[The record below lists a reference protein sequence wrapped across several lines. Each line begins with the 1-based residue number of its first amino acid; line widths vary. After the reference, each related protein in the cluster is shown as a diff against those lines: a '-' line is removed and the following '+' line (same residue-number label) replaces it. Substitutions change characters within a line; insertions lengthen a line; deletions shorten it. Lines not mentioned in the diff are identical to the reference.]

1 MQETIKTFLKDL
13 EPMIKN
19 VGSWDNARISRAIV
33 TAGYRNTILEDI
45 HANGTPIT
53 NEVREEIINELTTAI
68 QMVSDMQP
76 IIEQDMEDIE
86 ECILN
91 MPEDV
96 NEWIVAYLREM
107 TFADACSSQWDAPS
121 EVPKELF
128 EGLDDELCD
137 LHPDEWAEVI
147 ANFILARQFT
157 YNQENNVSLTNAVMA
172 DMNRDVHN
180 RMFTVLERLD
190 DCLYGIYG

>member
-45 HANGTPIT
+45 HANGTHIT
-53 NEVREEIINELTTAI
+53 DEVREEIINELVTAI
-68 QMVSDMQP
+68 YMVSNMQP
-76 IIEQDMEDIE
+76 LIEQDMDDIE

-96 NEWIVAYLREM
+96 NEWIVTYLREM
-107 TFADACSSQWDAPS
+107 TFADACSSQWDTPS
-121 EVPKELF
+121 EVDEAIF
-128 EGLDDELCD
+128 EELDDELCELD
-137 LHPDEWAEVI
+137 SDDWPEVI
-147 ANFILARQFT
+147 ADFVLAGQFT
-157 YNQENNVSLTNAVMA
+157 HNQENNIVLTDSVMA

>member
-1 MQETIKTFLKDL
+1 MQETIKTFLNDL

-53 NEVREEIINELTTAI
+53 DAVREEIIDGLVMAMNMAYN
-68 QMVSDMQP
+68 MQP
-76 IIEQDMEDIE
+76 LIEMELDDIE

-91 MPEDV
+91 LPEDV
-96 NEWIVAYLREM
+96 NEWIVTYLKEM
-107 TFADACSSQWDAPS
+107 LFADACSSQWDTPS
-121 EVPKELF
+121 EVDEKLF
-128 EGLDDELCD
+128 EELDDELCELD
-137 LHPDEWAEVI
+137 SDDWPEVI
-147 ANFILARQFT
+147 ADFILAGKFT
-157 YNQENNVSLTNAVMA
+157 YNQENNIVLTDAVMA

-180 RMFTVLERLD
+180 RMFTVLERLN
-190 DCLYGIYG
+190 DCLYGYV

>member
-1 MQETIKTFLKDL
+1 MQETTKTFLKDL
-13 EPMIKN
+13 EPIIKN

-45 HANGTPIT
+45 HSNGTPIT
-53 NEVREEIINELTTAI
+53 DEVREEIINELVTAI
-68 QMVSDMQP
+68 YMVSNMHP
-76 IIEQDMEDIE
+76 LIEQDIDNIE

-96 NEWIVAYLREM
+96 NEWIVTYLREM

-121 EVPKELF
+121 EVEKAIF
-128 EGLDDELCD
+128 EELDDELCELD
-137 LHPDEWAEVI
+137 SDDWPEVI
-147 ANFILARQFT
+147 ANFVLAGQFSH
-157 YNQENNVSLTNAVMA
+157 NQENNVVLTDSVMA

-180 RMFTVLERLD
+180 RMFTVLEHLD
-190 DCLYGIYG
+190 DCLYEIYG

>member
-1 MQETIKTFLKDL
+1 MQETIKTFLNDL

-53 NEVREEIINELTTAI
+53 DAVREEIIDGLVMAMNMAYN
-68 QMVSDMQP
+68 MQP
-76 IIEQDMEDIE
+76 LIEMELDDIE

-91 MPEDV
+91 LPEDV
-96 NEWIVAYLREM
+96 NEWIVTYLKEM
-107 TFADACSSQWDAPS
+107 LFADACSSQWDTPS
-121 EVPKELF
+121 EVDEKLF
-128 EGLDDELCD
+128 EELDDELCELD
-137 LHPDEWAEVI
+137 SDDWPEVI
-147 ANFILARQFT
+147 ADFILAGKFT
-157 YNQENNVSLTNAVMA
+157 YNQENNVVLTDAVMA

-180 RMFTVLERLD
+180 RMFTVLERLN
-190 DCLYGIYG
+190 DCLYGYV

>member
-1 MQETIKTFLKDL
+1 MENIKTFLADL

-19 VGSWDNARISRAIV
+19 VGSWDNARVARAIV
-33 TAGYRNTILEDI
+33 TMGYRNTILEDI

-53 NEVREEIINELTTAI
+53 DEVREEIIGELITAI

-76 IIEQDMEDIE
+76 LIEQDIDEIE

-96 NEWIVAYLREM
+96 NEWIVTYLRKM
-107 TFADACSSQWDAPS
+107 TFADACSSEWDEPS
-121 EVPKELF
+121 EVKETIF
-128 EGLDDELCD
+128 EELDDELCELD
-137 LHPDEWAEVI
+137 SDDWPEVI
-147 ANFILARQFT
+147 ANFILAGQFSH
-157 YNQENNVSLTNAVMA
+157 NQENKVVLTDSVMA

-180 RMFTVLERLD
+180 RMFTVLEHLD
-190 DCLYGIYG
+190 DCLYGLYG

>member
-1 MQETIKTFLKDL
+1 MENIKTFLADL

-33 TAGYRNTILEDI
+33 TMGYRNTILEDI

-53 NEVREEIINELTTAI
+53 NEVREEIINELVTDI
-68 QMVSDMQP
+68 HMVSDMQP
-76 IIEQDMEDIE
+76 LIEQDIDDIE

-96 NEWIVAYLREM
+96 NEWIVTYLKEM
-107 TFADACSSQWDAPS
+107 LFADACSSQWDAPS
-121 EVPKELF
+121 EVEESIF
-128 EGLDDELCD
+128 EELDDELCELD
-137 LHPDEWAEVI
+137 SDDWPEVI
-147 ANFILARQFT
+147 ANFILAGPFA
-157 YNQENNVSLTNAVMA
+157 YNQENKVVLTDSVMA

-180 RMFTVLERLD
+180 RMFTVLEHFD
-190 DCLYGIYG
+190 DVMYGMYY

>member
-1 MQETIKTFLKDL
+1 MEDVKTFLKDL

-33 TAGYRNTILEDI
+33 TAGYRNTVLEDI

-53 NEVREEIINELTTAI
+53 DTVREEIIDGLVMAMNMAYN
-68 QMVSDMQP
+68 MQP
-76 IIEQDMEDIE
+76 LIEMELDDIE

-91 MPEDV
+91 LPEDV
-96 NEWIVAYLREM
+96 TSWITEYLREM
-107 TFADACSSQWDAPS
+107 TFADACSSQWDSPS
-121 EVPKELF
+121 EVEEELF
-128 EGLDDELCD
+128 EELDDELCELD
-137 LHPDEWAEVI
+137 SDDWPEVI
-147 ANFILARQFT
+147 ADFVLAGKFT
-157 YNQENNVSLTNAVMA
+157 YNQENNVVLTDAVMA